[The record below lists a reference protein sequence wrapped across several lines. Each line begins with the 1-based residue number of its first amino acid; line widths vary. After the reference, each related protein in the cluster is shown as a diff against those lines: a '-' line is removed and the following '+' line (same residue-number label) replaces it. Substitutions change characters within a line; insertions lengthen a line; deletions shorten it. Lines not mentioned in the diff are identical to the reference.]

1 MKVAP
6 SRDEPLLP
14 KMVDWLLSKM
24 VGPITVRALGERA
37 EVLLAL
43 KESLLSIGAIQV
55 LKLMVMTAV
64 SALMMIGALLMKMVT
79 SPGLQ
84 EAVCHPEICL
94 IEKDPSL
101 FAYTWGIYLEQIPAC
116 IHVHLSY

>member
-6 SRDEPLLP
+6 RRRDAPLLQ

-24 VGPITVRALGERA
+24 GPFTVRALGERA

-43 KESLLSIGAIQV
+43 KESLLSAGAIQV
-55 LKLMVMTAV
+55 LKLMVMAAV

-79 SPGLQ
+79 TAGHREPVS
-84 EAVCHPEICL
+84 HPEICL
-94 IEKDPSL
+94 LEKVEVSL
-101 FAYTWGIYLEQIPAC
+101 DIHGHLLEEQIPAC
-116 IHVHLSY
+116 IHVHLS